1 MNLKFSPSQL
11 YVVCNIYG
19 EASLLFEI
27 YTSIVDA
34 SHHAAEQGIK
44 HNDENTCYQVL
55 PLDYYIQSL
64 TTDISLLQGFN
75 DYHRD

>member
-11 YVVCNIYG
+11 YVVCNILG
-19 EASLLFEI
+19 DASLLFEV

-34 SHHAAEQGIK
+34 TIDAAEQGIK
-44 HNDENTCYQVL
+44 HNDDNTCYEVL

-64 TTDISLLQGFN
+64 TSDVSLIQGFN